1 MASIKDGTVLGKEM
15 VKRAA
20 TKTPNLVV
28 GAVAVAASAALLNL
42 LPLVLFGIGEAVYLL
57 FRAQDQKLAN
67 EILRER
73 QDVKVKRVSENRESL
88 YRRVHA
94 LFTQYPF
101 TEWVGRGVLPNYLEI
116 YDGVNDKRERVARII
131 HDRADLN
138 ATMESDIL
146 RQLDHLQTAFLKFVQ
161 ARIAH
166 LQVLTGV
173 RVDERR
179 LTPSPV
185 AIERP
190 GRLRKALDFFTEPS
204 ESEPVYRVT
213 EEREAV
219 RPRQTNRGAANPF
232 DIDARLAE
240 FDAKIAELEMR
251 AKRQPSVATILEERI
266 EKVLKPRKQLLI
278 DCRERDAR
286 VTEQLDAL
294 PEVFELILERVS
306 IAEFSA
312 SEITGHMG
320 AVVAQV
326 EETERFVEE
335 MRPMMDDLSL
345 DGLTT

>member
-1 MASIKDGTVLGKEM
+1 MASIKDPTVLGKEM
-15 VKRAA
+15 AKRAA
-20 TKTPNLVV
+20 SKTPNLLAGAIAV
-28 GAVAVAASAALLNL
+28 GASAAFLNP
-42 LPLVLFGIGEAVYLL
+42 LPLVLFGIAEAVYLL
-57 FRAQDQKLAN
+57 FAVQNQKLAN

-73 QDVKVKRVSENRESL
+73 QEVKVKKVSENRESL
-88 YRRVHA
+88 YRRVHS

-101 TEWVGRGVLPNYLEI
+101 TEWVGRGVLPNYLDI

-131 HDRADLN
+131 HERADLN
-138 ATMESDIL
+138 ATIESDIL
-146 RQLDHLQTAFLKFVQ
+146 RQLNHLQTAFLKFVQ

-173 RVDERR
+173 RVDDRR
-179 LTPSPV
+179 LTPPPV
-185 AIERP
+185 MPERP
-190 GRLRKALDFFTEPS
+190 GRVRKMFEFFTESPDA
-204 ESEPVYRVT
+204 EPAYRVT
-213 EEREAV
+213 EEREVA
-219 RPRQTNRGAANPF
+219 RPRRTNRGATDPF

-240 FDAKIAELEMR
+240 FDAKIAELEGR
-251 AKRQPSVATILEERI
+251 AKRQPSVAAILEERV
-266 EKVLKPRKQLLI
+266 EKVLRPRKQLLI

-286 VTEQLDAL
+286 VAEQLDAL

-335 MRPMMDDLSL
+335 MRPLM
-345 DGLTT
+345 DGLTATD